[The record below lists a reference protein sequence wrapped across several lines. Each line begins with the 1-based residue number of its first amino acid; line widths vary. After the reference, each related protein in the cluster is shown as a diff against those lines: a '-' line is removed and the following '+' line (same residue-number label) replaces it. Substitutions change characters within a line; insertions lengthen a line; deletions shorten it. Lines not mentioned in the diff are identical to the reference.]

1 MGDLSVPEGDDV
13 GIAVAFEAHA
23 AGSFSA
29 GMAGIEIPVLSGFG
43 GGPETL
49 PPDPAV
55 ALAVDP
61 GGWADRQNFRPPA
74 KVIRKSP
81 VKTRQ
86 QIGSGDHRASETDPE
101 RFRGSPRG
109 FQMAAQAFE
118 VLQTFRAL

>member
-1 MGDLSVPEGDDV
+1 MGYLSVPEGDDV
-13 GIAVAFEAHA
+13 DIAVAAQAHV

-29 GMAGIEIPVLSGFG
+29 GMAGIETPVLSGFG
-43 GGPETL
+43 IGPETL
-49 PPDPAV
+49 HLDSAV
-55 ALAVDP
+55 ALAVEP

-86 QIGSGDHRASETDPE
+86 QPGSGDHRASETDPE

-109 FQMAAQAFE
+109 FQMAARAFE
-118 VLQTFRAL
+118 VLQAFRAL